1 VVLMAEKSER
11 TLILTPL
18 ETVKT
23 RKQEF
28 LDSECVVPMGTLTLF
43 AGRGGEG
50 KTALILDYAAR
61 VSTGKLPGDYFG
73 RPRMVLIVSH
83 EDDLETQLVPKLQAA
98 GARLENIRQVSI
110 GVKLD
115 DGIKSKNAPS
125 LLKDL
130 AIIRQAIEDT
140 DAALIIFDPL
150 ITSIGGDGNKLQD
163 VRRALD
169 PLLGLLHE
177 TEIACIG
184 VAHLN
189 KGSGNNAGDRM
200 GGSAGFRDI
209 CRSLLLFATD
219 QDSGERI
226 CTQDKSSYAANG
238 TGSFKF
244 RLVSKDVPTDDG
256 RSTSVAVVEHLG
268 SSTMS
273 VSDIWAQEREQH
285 TTGRPSAQ
293 TWLRE
298 YLESVGGS
306 GLQKEIVA
314 AGEPEGY
321 GVRVLQVARE
331 RLGLKIAGGGPG
343 NPSRWSLPDVPA
355 KDALHALH
363 AEGIEGASIAS
374 IAPIENDG
382 VPL

>member
-1 VVLMAEKSER
+1 MAEKTER

-43 AGRGGEG
+43 AGKGGEG
-50 KTALILDYAAR
+50 KTALILDYVAR

-110 GVKLD
+110 GVKLE

-130 AIIRQAIEDT
+130 AVIRQAIEET

-150 ITSIGGDGNKLQD
+150 ITSIGGDGNKLLD

-169 PLLGLLHE
+169 PLLGLLQE
-177 TEIACIG
+177 TQIACIG

-219 QDSGERI
+219 QDSGDRI

-273 VSDIWAQEREQH
+273 VSECWAQEREQH

-293 TWLRE
+293 TWLQD
-298 YLESVGGS
+298 YLEGVGGS
-306 GLQKEIVA
+306 ALQKEIVA
-314 AGEPEGY
+314 AGGPEGY

-331 RLGLKIAGGGPG
+331 RLGLKITGGGPG
-343 NPSRWSLPDVPA
+343 NPSRWSLPELPA
-355 KDALHALH
+355 KDALDALP
-363 AEGIEGASIAS
+363 AEGIKDAP
-374 IAPIENDG
+374 IAPIAPIANDG

>member
-1 VVLMAEKSER
+1 
-11 TLILTPL
+11 
-18 ETVKT
+18 
-23 RKQEF
+23 
-28 LDSECVVPMGTLTLF
+28 
-43 AGRGGEG
+43 
-50 KTALILDYAAR
+50 
-61 VSTGKLPGDYFG
+61 
-73 RPRMVLIVSH
+73 
-83 EDDLETQLVPKLQAA
+83 
-98 GARLENIRQVSI
+98 
-110 GVKLD
+110 VKLD

-177 TEIACIG
+177 TQIACIG

-219 QDSGERI
+219 QDSGDRI

-268 SSTMS
+268 SSTKS
-273 VSDIWAQEREQH
+273 VSECWAEEREQH

-293 TWLRE
+293 TWLRD
-298 YLESVGGS
+298 YLEGVGGS
-306 GLQKEIVA
+306 ALQREIVA

-321 GVRVLQVARE
+321 QVRVLQVARE
-331 RLGLKIAGGGPG
+331 RLGLKRTGGGPG
-343 NPSRWSLPDVPA
+343 NPSRWSLPEIPA
-355 KDALHALH
+355 KDALP
-363 AEGIEGASIAS
+363 AEGIEDASIAS
-374 IAPIENDG
+374 IANDG

>member
-1 VVLMAEKSER
+1 
-11 TLILTPL
+11 
-18 ETVKT
+18 
-23 RKQEF
+23 
-28 LDSECVVPMGTLTLF
+28 
-43 AGRGGEG
+43 
-50 KTALILDYAAR
+50 
-61 VSTGKLPGDYFG
+61 
-73 RPRMVLIVSH
+73 MVLVISH

-98 GARLENIRQVSI
+98 GARLENMRQVLI
-110 GVKLD
+110 GVKWG
-115 DGIKSKNAPS
+115 DGIKSKDVPS

-130 AIIRQAIEDT
+130 AVIRQAIEDT

-150 ITSIGGDGNKLQD
+150 ISSIEGDGNKLQD
-163 VRRALD
+163 VRRSLQ

-177 TEIACIG
+177 TKIACIG
-184 VAHLN
+184 IAHLN
-189 KGSGNNAGDRM
+189 KGSGTNAGDRM
-200 GGSAGFRDI
+200 GGSAGFRDV

-268 SSTMS
+268 VSTMS
-273 VSDIWAQEREQH
+273 VSDIWAQERQQH

-293 TWLRE
+293 TWLRD

-306 GLQKEIVA
+306 GLQQEIVA

-321 GVRVLQVARE
+321 QVRVLQVARE
-331 RLGLKIAGGGPG
+331 RLGLKRTGGGPG
-343 NPSRWSLPDVPA
+343 NPVRWSLPDLPA
-355 KDALHALH
+355 KDALHALP
-363 AEGIEGASIAS
+363 AEGNERASIAS

>member
-1 VVLMAEKSER
+1 MAEKSER

-50 KTALILDYAAR
+50 KTALTLDYAAR

-73 RPRMVLIVSH
+73 RPRMVLVISH
-83 EDDLETQLVPKLQAA
+83 EDDLETQLKPKLQAA
-98 GARLENIRQVSI
+98 GARVENIRRVAI
-110 GVKLD
+110 RVKWG
-115 DGIKSKNAPS
+115 DGIKSEDVPS

-130 AIIRQAIEDT
+130 AIIREAIEET

-150 ITSIGGDGNKLQD
+150 ISSIEGDGNKLQD
-163 VRRALD
+163 VRRSLQ

-177 TEIACIG
+177 TKIACIG
-184 VAHLN
+184 IAHLN
-189 KGSGNNAGDRM
+189 KGSGTNAGDRM
-200 GGSAGFRDI
+200 GGSAGFRDV

-268 SSTMS
+268 VSTMS
-273 VSDIWAQEREQH
+273 VSECWAQEREQH

-293 TWLRE
+293 TWLRD
-298 YLESVGGS
+298 YLEGVGGS
-306 GLQKEIVA
+306 ALQQEIVA

-321 GVRVLQVARE
+321 QVRVLQVAQQ
-331 RLGLKIAGGGPG
+331 RLGLKRTGGGPG
-343 NPSRWSLPDVPA
+343 NPSRWSLPESQA
-355 KDALHALH
+355 KDAIHALP
-363 AEGIEGASIAS
+363 AEGIESAS
-374 IAPIENDG
+374 IAPIASNEGSG